1 MAIFGWRLMMIAA
14 ALTALLS
21 LSGTSVAAA
30 APTLTLVGPA
40 SGSTVTG
47 DSVTVAV
54 QVSGVTLRPPDG
66 QVDPAYGHL
75 HFFLDQQP
83 SLSPG
88 AVVPVGPAHIV
99 HTAETSVTFRNL
111 APGQHTVWVAL
122 GLGTHQLTT
131 PVVFVSTTFTIAAAA
146 PPTRAPAAQ
155 PLATAA
161 PAAAR
166 PAATAAV
173 RPAAVDPVAT
183 AAPAAAGLPRTGA
196 GGMAEGTMPAWWT
209 LYSGLIVLLVAFG
222 LRGLAR
228 RR

>member
-1 MAIFGWRLMMIAA
+1 MAIFSWRLVMSAA

-21 LSGTSVAAA
+21 LSGMSVAAA

-40 SGSTVTG
+40 NGSTVTG
-47 DSVTVAV
+47 DSVTVEV

-83 SLSPG
+83 PLSPG

-155 PLATAA
+155 PVATA
-161 PAAAR
+161 PPPAR
-166 PAATAAV
+166 PAATAVV
-173 RPAAVDPVAT
+173 RPAAAGPVAT
-183 AAPAAAGLPRTGA
+183 AAPVAAGLPRTGA
-196 GGMAEGTMPAWWT
+196 GGMAEGMMPAWWT